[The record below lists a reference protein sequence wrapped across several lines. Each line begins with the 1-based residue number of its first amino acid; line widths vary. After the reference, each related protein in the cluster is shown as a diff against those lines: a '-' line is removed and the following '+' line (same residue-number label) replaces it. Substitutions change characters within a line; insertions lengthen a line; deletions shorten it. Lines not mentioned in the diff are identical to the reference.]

1 MTNKLRYFVANWKM
15 YGDLKSLK
23 SINKVI
29 KFAKSNK
36 NKRFK
41 LIYCPPYTLL
51 SAFCAKLQNSPL
63 SVGAQNCHEEIDY
76 GAFTGNVNAKM
87 IKNLGAKYIILG
99 HSENSAN
106 GDTDITI
113 NKKINSA
120 LKQKLTVIFCIGET
134 LEQRQA
140 GKTEVV
146 LRIQLE
152 QGLTGVSSL
161 RDVVIAYE
169 PVWAIGTGEVATPEQ
184 AQEVH
189 ADLRSL
195 IENSYNQEVGS
206 AVRIQYGG
214 SVNPSNAAELLAQP
228 DIDGALV
235 GGAAL
240 DVESFNGIIQQVPG

>member
-1 MTNKLRYFVANWKM
+1 MTNKLRYFIANWKM

-87 IKNLGAKYIILG
+87 IKNSGAKYIILG
-99 HSENSAN
+99 HSENRAN

-134 LEQRQA
+134 FSQKKRKETNKIIRKQI
-140 GKTEVV
+140 T
-146 LRIQLE
+146 
-152 QGLTGVSSL
+152 QGLKGFKKNSKII
-161 RDVVIAYE
+161 IAYE
-169 PVWAIGTGEVATPEQ
+169 PVWSIGSGIIPKPK
-184 AQEVH
+184 
-189 ADLRSL
+189 DLYET
-195 IENSYNQEVGS
+195 INFIKKITKNSKVL
-206 AVRIQYGG
+206 YGG
-214 SVNPSNAAELLAQP
+214 SVNPKNVNELKSINN
-228 DIDGALV
+228 IDGFLI
-235 GGAAL
+235 GGASQ
-240 DVESFNGIIQQVPG
+240 DPKKFIDIIKKTYN

>member
-1 MTNKLRYFVANWKM
+1 MTNKFRYFIANWKM
-15 YGDLKSLK
+15 YGDLNSLK

-51 SAFCAKLQNSPL
+51 SAFCVKLQKSPL
-63 SVGAQNCHEEIDY
+63 SVGAQNCHQEIEY

-99 HSENSAN
+99 HSENRAN

-134 LEQRQA
+134 LSQKKRKETNKIIRKQI
-140 GKTEVV
+140 T
-146 LRIQLE
+146 
-152 QGLTGVSSL
+152 QGLKRFKKNS
-161 RDVVIAYE
+161 RIIIAYE
-169 PVWAIGTGEVATPEQ
+169 PVWSIGTGIIPKNYELEKN
-184 AQEVH
+184 
-189 ADLRSL
+189 
-195 IENSYNQEVGS
+195 IKFINSVILKNTKLKK
-206 AVRIQYGG
+206 AKILYGG
-214 SVNPSNAAELLAQP
+214 SVNPKNIKSLNAINML
-228 DIDGALV
+228 DGYLI
-235 GGAAL
+235 GGASQNAKKL
-240 DVESFNGIIQQVPG
+240 IDIVKKSYN